1 MLPYTLRLSVHCPVI
16 HRTIG
21 PLICVAATLLTVQPA
36 WGRSYRITVNAAAND
51 KNPDAQL
58 TFTEALLFLN
68 QEFASSPDAP
78 VLGRPLSVGESGW
91 VDEFTEEGGR
101 NEIRFAI
108 PGAGPHVL
116 VAPPGGFPA
125 LFAAGVLID
134 GFSQSGAKPNT
145 SPITSANNATLKLVL
160 DARNLE
166 AAPGADAPPD
176 YSFQIRAAD
185 VRLRGFSIL
194 TSGNSE
200 TYGLQFGAGAS
211 GGQVSGCWFG
221 IAPDGQ
227 LSPGGEVGLAAYGSE
242 GGHVFGTNGDGVDDR
257 SEFNVFVAL
266 AIAVQFEDTRD
277 IRVSGNLMG
286 VLPDGR
292 TLPPEE
298 IRLDLEGDAIE
309 GAGLAGTILIGTDGD
324 GLADADEANVIGGM
338 RDDVIEFYG
347 DVEDVIFAGN
357 RVGIAGDGTTVLPVN
372 KVFRTRAIRLRAGSD
387 LNGTADAAEANW
399 IANATGYL
407 FNHGPDRHLDLR
419 GNRLTNNGGDPLF
432 NAVEQSLAGGLA
444 GGAAD
449 VAPALDAAS
458 TRKRLQG
465 EFRAVPPAGQP
476 VARLDLYRADPTA
489 AAAGFSPQG
498 AEWLGTFAD
507 NGPLDADPI
516 LGRFAFDLGGLN
528 LPAGELSV
536 VAASYLKPDANQ
548 FTTTPFSGVVVL
560 PAVPVDPQ
568 LNYTRVGTDVQLTW
582 DAAGYQLQTRAILDA
597 GDWTTVSGTSP
608 VIVRP
613 EQGSGYYRLTKA
625 GSQ

>member
-1 MLPYTLRLSVHCPVI
+1 MKQTTSGMMAAL
-16 HRTIG
+16 
-21 PLICVAATLLTVQPA
+21 AATILTVQPA
-36 WGRSYRITVNAAAND
+36 FGHSYRITVNSAAND
-51 KNPDAQL
+51 TTPDAHL

-91 VDEFTEEGGR
+91 VDEFTEEEGR

-116 VAPPGGFPA
+116 VAPPGGFPG
-125 LFAAGVLID
+125 LFAGGVLID
-134 GFSQSGAKPNT
+134 GFTQPGAKPN
-145 SPITSANNATLKLVL
+145 SNPITNANNATLRLVL

-176 YSFQIRAAD
+176 YSFLIRAAD

-194 TSGNSE
+194 TSGTTE
-200 TYGLQFGAGAS
+200 TYGLQFGAGSS

-221 IAPDGQ
+221 IAPDGE

-277 IRVSGNLMG
+277 IRVSGNLIG

-298 IRLDLEGDAIE
+298 IRMDLEGDAIE
-309 GAGLAGTILIGTDGD
+309 GAGLAGTILIGTNGD
-324 GLADADEANVIGGM
+324 GVADADEANVIGGM
-338 RDDVIEFYG
+338 KDDVIEFYG
-347 DVEDVIFAGN
+347 DAEDVIFAGN
-357 RVGIAGDGTTVLPVN
+357 RVGVAGDSTTALPVN
-372 KVFRTRAIRLRAGSD
+372 KVFRTRAIRLRAGTD
-387 LNGTADAAEANW
+387 LNGIADAAEANW

-432 NAVEQSLAGGLA
+432 NAVEQSLAGQLA
-444 GGAAD
+444 GGTAD
-449 VAPALDAAS
+449 VAPTLDAAS
-458 TRKRLQG
+458 TRSRLRG

-476 VARLDLYRADPTA
+476 VAQLDLYRADPTA

-498 AEWLGTFAD
+498 AEWLGTFTD

-516 LGRFAFDLGGLN
+516 LGRFAFDLSGLN

-548 FTTTPFSGVVVL
+548 FTTTPFSGAVAL
-560 PAVPVDPQ
+560 PGTPVDPQ
-568 LNYTRVGTDVQLTW
+568 LNYTRVGADLQLTW
-582 DAAGYQLQTRAILDA
+582 DAAGYQLQTRATLDA
-597 GDWTTVSGTSP
+597 GDWTPVSGASP
-608 VIVRP
+608 VIVRLD
-613 EQGSGYYRLTKA
+613 QGSGFYRLTKA
-625 GSQ
+625 GPQ